1 MGDGEGTN
9 EWSTGNG
16 DADSIDGSARQV
28 VIDYGAVA
36 MGLRL
41 GRVFP
46 LRGVRFR
53 GGRHLLAA
61 AVHFAANLTR
71 LCVVALP
78 PPCPPSVGE
87 ATDTPSEPVFSDVA
101 ALADLAQRLRV
112 LHQPLASH
120 LPSLIEQVDHFRTGT
135 DSITVANQP
144 CASPSSLP
152 APDPVRSL
160 PSRSHVVDEEV
171 VVVDASF
178 QRHRRY
184 HFPPP
189 PSSPV
194 VSAFAFA
201 SGLDCWLPPSPRPPP
216 SPPEPSP

>member
-1 MGDGEGTN
+1 MLALALTPLGLSRSPRICRLSLSK
-9 EWSTGNG
+9 STTSGP
-16 DADSIDGSARQV
+16 AR
-28 VIDYGAVA
+28 
-36 MGLRL
+36 
-41 GRVFP
+41 
-46 LRGVRFR
+46 
-53 GGRHLLAA
+53 
-61 AVHFAANLTR
+61 
-71 LCVVALP
+71 
-78 PPCPPSVGE
+78 
-87 ATDTPSEPVFSDVA
+87 TPSPWRTNPVP
-101 ALADLAQRLRV
+101 RR
-112 LHQPLASH
+112 
-120 LPSLIEQVDHFRTGT
+120 R
-135 DSITVANQP
+135 
-144 CASPSSLP
+144 
-152 APDPVRSL
+152 DPVRSL